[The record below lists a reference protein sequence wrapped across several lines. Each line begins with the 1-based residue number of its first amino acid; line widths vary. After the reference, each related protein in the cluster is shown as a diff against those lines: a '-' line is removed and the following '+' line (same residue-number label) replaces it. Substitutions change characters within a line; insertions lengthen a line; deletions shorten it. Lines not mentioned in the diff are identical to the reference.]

1 MPEAQRLYKVVT
13 DMIPLVDDY
22 VRTMIIQKLRI
33 LKENPYLIDLVFRT
47 SNPNTIYQIKEFI
60 LKKDVK
66 VVIGFPREQSTLPA
80 YVITLAPEQEQASGL
95 GDNADTYGEDF
106 GEDDKITTTASLYVD
121 DFITSS
127 FISGIYRIECWS
139 DNGALTAYMYV
150 VLKWCLLSSR
160 KEMFDL
166 GWTNIRITGTDL
178 EPVPDYFPVFVYR
191 RTCQL
196 ILTYDNQYHEDLNL
210 LLKYMDII
218 VNPDKYMKNDNGDI
232 CTIDGELVVPANH
245 TFILNT
251 HIFNLGDRDPLD
263 EIKPVINTG
272 EAEFPSLVPII
283 SQSELPEIGDTNT
296 LYVKR
301 EEDKYITYTWNEV
314 TQKYETGKTNKI
326 VYNKMVIFD

>member
-1 MPEAQRLYKVVT
+1 
-13 DMIPLVDDY
+13 MIPLVDDF
-22 VRTMIIQKLRI
+22 VRTMIIQKLRV

-47 SNPNTIYQIKEFI
+47 SNPNTIHQIKEFI

-80 YVITLAPEQEQASGL
+80 YVITLAPEQEQPSGL
-95 GDNADTYGEDF
+95 GDNVDTYGLDF
-106 GEDDKITTTASLYVD
+106 GDDDSIETTASLYVD

-139 DNGALTAYMYV
+139 DNGALTSYMYV

-160 KEMFDL
+160 KEMFNL

-196 ILTYDNQYHEDLNL
+196 ILTYDNQYHEDLEV

-218 VNPDKYMKNDNGDI
+218 VHPEKYVKNDKGDI
-232 CTIDGELVVPANH
+232 CTVEGELVVPAKH
-245 TFILNT
+245 TFIFNT
-251 HIFNLGDRDPLD
+251 HIFHVGEREPLGEVPST
-263 EIKPVINTG
+263 VGNNS
-272 EAEFPSLVPII
+272 AEYPSLVPII
-283 SQSELPEIGDTNT
+283 SQSELPEIGDVNT

-301 EEDKYITYTWNEV
+301 EDDKYVTYTWNV
-314 TQKYETGKTNKI
+314 DTLRYETGRTDKI
-326 VYNKMVIFD
+326 FYNKMIVFD